1 MTLSALHK
9 SLFYVCI
16 YIIHVIYTLL
26 SFSFP
31 FLCTRPPLTSLNLFI
46 FNNYMFCTSCTIFV
60 WFERK
65 QSSSSAE
72 TQKHQQK
79 KKTQED
85 VWYQQNEI
93 SKSMQRIPSWNK
105 TWEMFQQLSEEK
117 DTVNETWSMWK
128 RYILTKQK

>member
-1 MTLSALHK
+1 MTQSALHK

-26 SFSFP
+26 SFSSP
-31 FLCTRPPLTSLNLFI
+31 FLCTRSPLTSLNLFI
-46 FNNYMFCTSCTIFV
+46 FNNYMFCTSYTIFV

-79 KKTQED
+79 KTPKKPRKMYD
-85 VWYQQNEI
+85 INRMKYQRVCRGFHLEI
-93 SKSMQRIPSWNK
+93 RLEKCSSNYQKKRTLSMKLDPCER
-105 TWEMFQQLSEEK
+105 
-117 DTVNETWSMWK
+117 DT
-128 RYILTKQK
+128 Y